1 MYIAAA
7 DCTGH
12 GVPGAFMSM
21 LGISLL
27 DNIIAQEVAD
37 TAGGILD
44 KLREQIIHSLK
55 QRGIEGEQKDGMDM
69 IFIIF
74 DERTRKI
81 QYAGAN
87 NHLFLIPKDKKE
99 LKVIKADR
107 MPVAIYEF
115 MDPFSTRVI
124 QLRKGDTLYMASDG
138 YQDQFGGPNGK
149 KFYSK
154 YLKEL
159 LVEICERPMAD
170 QKAILDKTI
179 EEWKNNYEQKYE
191 QTDDITI
198 VGIRIA

>member
-1 MYIAAA
+1 
-7 DCTGH
+7 
-12 GVPGAFMSM
+12 M

-69 IFIIF
+69 IFIIY

-154 YLKEL
+154 YLKKL
-159 LVEICERPMAD
+159 LVEICERPMAE